1 MEQICLKS
9 LLQEF
14 EEVVSGRKK
23 LKTFANDAGTK
34 TTRKKLGVG
43 KKNSNRRNRRTFL
56 EKVVRK
62 TVALTKTF

>member
-1 MEQICLKS
+1 MKS

-34 TTRKKLGVG
+34 TTRKKLGVR
-43 KKNSNRRNRRTFL
+43 KKNSNRRNIS
-56 EKVVRK
+56 RK
-62 TVALTKTF
+62 SSSKNSCPRKDLFDKTK